1 MALRKNLILEG
12 KVILRTPIGEIDN
25 GVQTL
30 SVPAYI
36 KVVAVSGDKTKL
48 NAVVSFKGDTHS
60 FSKNYELDTSVAD
73 GSLNFIAQVYEHLKT
88 LPEFAGAVDC

>member
-1 MALRKNLILEG
+1 MALSKTFDLEG

-36 KVVAVSGDKTKL
+36 KVIAVSGDKLKL
-48 NAVVSFKGDTHS
+48 NATVSFKGETHS
-60 FSKNYELDTSVAD
+60 FNKNYEFSTSVEAD
-73 GSLNFIAQVYEHLKT
+73 SFNFIKQAYEHLKT
-88 LPEFAGAVDC
+88 LPEFAGSIDC